1 MGKKKTKKLLKQIQ
15 HELEMIRI
23 RQDWAERAISDLRKG
38 SLRDCENISK
48 LDGRAFK
55 LEYDLIGAAGAA
67 KLLECD
73 IKLLRERVDE
83 LSKASQKK

>member
-1 MGKKKTKKLLKQIQ
+1 
-15 HELEMIRI
+15 MIRI

-55 LEYDLIGAAGAA
+55 LESDLIGATSAT

-73 IKLLRERVDE
+73 IKLLRERVDK
-83 LSKASQKK
+83 LSKTSKEKQTHLPSQGHSDGPPSTA